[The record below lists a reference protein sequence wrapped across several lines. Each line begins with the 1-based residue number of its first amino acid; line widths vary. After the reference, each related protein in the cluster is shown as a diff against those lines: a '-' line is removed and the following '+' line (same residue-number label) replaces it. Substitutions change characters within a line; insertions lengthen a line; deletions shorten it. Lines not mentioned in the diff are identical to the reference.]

1 MPEPGPLAAH
11 LHDAIRLNRARR
23 AGYRQRG
30 GLRAEALSRALVGA
44 ERALLPLAHRIDRE
58 AARVGLD
65 LSAALAD
72 MAEAPSAAAPVPDGP
87 HDALEAHV
95 LDSAA
100 RFAEVGADAE
110 RQSNGEAARLGRWLV
125 RGHRLLVPFARAL
138 DRLAAPV
145 HARGVG
151 LFVNDLPPIPTA
163 R

>member
-1 MPEPGPLAAH
+1 MTEPGPLSAH

-30 GLRAEALSRALVGA
+30 GLRADVLSRTLVGA
-44 ERALLPLAHRIDRE
+44 ERALLPFARRIDQQ
-58 AARVGLD
+58 AARLGLD
-65 LSAALAD
+65 LDAALAD
-72 MAEAPSAAAPVPDGP
+72 MADAPQPFRPVSSNVY
-87 HDALEAHV
+87 DALEAHV
-95 LDSAA
+95 LDSAEAFA
-100 RFAEVGADAE
+100 RLAADAE
-110 RQSNGEAARLGRWLV
+110 RQSNGAAARLGRRLV
-125 RGHRLLVPFARAL
+125 RGHRLLVPLARLL